1 MPEAPLQPQSPLQR
15 QIAQLAMELAA
26 KLEATAAQAK
36 PGQVLADCEA
46 LLLDDGRQ
54 LLRDCLT
61 AALHQQVRDGE
72 KRGAPTAPVLAG
84 RGTGTRAPG
93 AGKS

>member
-1 MPEAPLQPQSPLQR
+1 MTEAPLQPQSPLQR

-26 KLEATAAQAK
+26 KLEAKAAQAK
-36 PGQVLADCEA
+36 HGQVLADCET

-61 AALHQQVRDGE
+61 ATLQQQVQDGQ
-72 KRGAPTAPVLAG
+72 KKGAPTAPVLAD
-84 RGTGTRAPG
+84 RGAGTRG
-93 AGKS
+93 LEAGKC

>member
-15 QIAQLAMELAA
+15 QIAQFAMELAA
-26 KLEATAAQAK
+26 KLEAKAAQAK

-54 LLRDCLT
+54 LLRDCL
-61 AALHQQVRDGE
+61 AATLQQQVQGGE
-72 KRGAPTAPVLAG
+72 KKGVPTAPVLVASHA
-84 RGTGTRAPG
+84 GTRAPQ